1 MGLTSKIRDILGFS
15 VILEEMQADRRS
27 MRELIGEILRVSSLQ
42 AETSLRMTSA
52 LERMVGAYE
61 TDGSPPEG
69 RHMTDAMEVVILEQ
83 ADERWRGN

>member
-1 MGLTSKIRDILGFS
+1 
-15 VILEEMQADRRS
+15 

-61 TDGSPPEG
+61 TDGLLLKDG
-69 RHMTDAMEVVILEQ
+69 I
-83 ADERWRGN
+83 